1 MMGGGRGIG
10 TLTPTSTRPPMAIVG
25 TGNAIA
31 SAKSTVPKINLF
43 ILLPPVC
50 CFYLDVLS
58 VCDQQRIRRIITYN
72 SKEPA
77 RG

>member
-50 CFYLDVLS
+50 FFIFVLMFS
-58 VCDQQRIRRIITYN
+58 LYAI
-72 SKEPA
+72 SKE
-77 RG
+77 